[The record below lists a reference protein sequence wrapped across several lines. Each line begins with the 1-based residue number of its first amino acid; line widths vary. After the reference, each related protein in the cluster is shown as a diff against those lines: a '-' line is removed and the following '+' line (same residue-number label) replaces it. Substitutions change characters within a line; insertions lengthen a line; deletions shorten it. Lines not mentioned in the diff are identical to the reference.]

1 MQTKNHKKEGF
12 TLVELIV
19 VIVVIA
25 ILTAILIP
33 TIGYVIEHSKETAD
47 ITTVKLLNL
56 ALVEDNA
63 KNDAPETMTDV
74 IKIMKSKGY
83 LIDKITPRSSGDI
96 LWDSANNRFMLK
108 KDDKILYQDKS
119 TVKAEPYELWKVVET
134 EKDGKVIENLQ
145 SVLKSDSYSHYLKGE
160 NFAQSLTVSTGLDV
174 GENAN
179 IPSVSYNGNTKTQ
192 KVTIRTQGGSLSID
206 AGTDTVNHY
215 GWVKELA
222 VTAVATSDCYHEH
235 GFVGKL
241 VAFSS
246 GRYIAAKGTIFHETK
261 NEIETIIGSNE
272 KELTKAKFGGHYY
285 NANGVCVM
293 EDCTGIDGH
302 RATNDTHVHKY
313 DENGACECGATKA
326 GVKKDGLVNGYYY
339 KDDELFTGE
348 TDGYEFKNGILVLKD
363 ELIIDTNVKGD
374 SIYGIRTTT
383 QNFDLSKISTQ
394 YLTRKFIIEL
404 TDVSCAKY
412 TVTGSENYQI
422 SSAIAVTPF
431 VDLLKKN
438 GWNNTDVAK
447 LINDRV
453 RNEYFV
459 NGYDYLIKKNA
470 PIVYPEDLLNEY
482 KLYVPFIN
490 LTSDFKAYMN
500 LLGYTVENTDYSE
513 TNNAINEYINR
524 ANGVGNVLPLTYVQ
538 YLEMKYVNGYT
549 ISKNGDI
556 YTAGRSASLT
566 FDQNHIPESSGGANS
581 IMVGGCYVALELD
594 ENGVPILNENGTGL
608 GASDFLGAIF
618 LTDSDGAITKL
629 KCTALYND
637 VTINGIKAGFS
648 SINKEFEIKDGKFE
662 IIFSNN
668 KTLTISVEKK
678 GNTSRFI
685 ISYGTDIAEAFWT
698 PLSIG
703 PTLTT
708 GADGKISFSSY
719 NLTGNIVSKL
729 SEAQKSEFI
738 QGFVVGSN
746 NDKSDYI
753 HCELAVIEAYIKA
766 MNDLSGVQ
774 IDNIIYKYNAD
785 GTVDITE
792 AIKSH
797 IRNGEINAV
806 LPASQGS
813 DLLYPN
819 IQIIYEKKSKTN

>member
-174 GENAN
+174 GENVN

-293 EDCTGIDGH
+293 EDCTGSDGH

-313 DENGACECGATKA
+313 DENGACECGASENTGTTEIRIKGVASWNSLDDHKDDDGNLIGKNGNNSISDYGVTCIGGVGYA
-326 GVKKDGLVNGYYY
+326 GSFYHTMTITYTIPANTSANAKILLEQPTEIMSRMVDLAAPSQAFGITYKIINESGNEYTNINVNLESNLVNSILNSESIIKMQDDKWVCLLKNNTWTELADNARPLITTDGPFEEYRKWLKDAGKTTCGSVNTEFIEEYY
-339 KDDELFTGE
+339 KTYSIMEGQRFIDFVKTLPESADDVT
-348 TDGYEFKNGILVLKD
+348 V
-363 ELIIDTNVKGD
+363 
-374 SIYGIRTTT
+374 TT
-383 QNFDLSKISTQ
+383 QAN
-394 YLTRKFIIEL
+394 
-404 TDVSCAKY
+404 
-412 TVTGSENYQI
+412 
-422 SSAIAVTPF
+422 
-431 VDLLKKN
+431 
-438 GWNNTDVAK
+438 
-447 LINDRV
+447 
-453 RNEYFV
+453 
-459 NGYDYLIKKNA
+459 
-470 PIVYPEDLLNEY
+470 VYE
-482 KLYVPFIN
+482 K
-490 LTSDFKAYMN
+490 MC
-500 LLGYTVENTDYSE
+500 G
-513 TNNAINEYINR
+513 
-524 ANGVGNVLPLTYVQ
+524 
-538 YLEMKYVNGYT
+538 
-549 ISKNGDI
+549 
-556 YTAGRSASLT
+556 
-566 FDQNHIPESSGGANS
+566 
-581 IMVGGCYVALELD
+581 
-594 ENGVPILNENGTGL
+594 NGTGNPAKL
-608 GASDFLGAIF
+608 NNDYCRHVESAVIKQMIIF
-618 LTDSDGAITKL
+618 QQKHLIGYAFVENKYDATANKTSAVGWRAVYSKIYSSCSVDSWNYSPLVQWENIEPTGLAITSAVDLFNTGTTFVYK
-629 KCTALYND
+629 K
-637 VTINGIKAGFS
+637 
-648 SINKEFEIKDGKFE
+648 NK
-662 IIFSNN
+662 
-668 KTLTISVEKK
+668 
-678 GNTSRFI
+678 
-685 ISYGTDIAEAFWT
+685 
-698 PLSIG
+698 
-703 PTLTT
+703 
-708 GADGKISFSSY
+708 
-719 NLTGNIVSKL
+719 
-729 SEAQKSEFI
+729 
-738 QGFVVGSN
+738 
-746 NDKSDYI
+746 
-753 HCELAVIEAYIKA
+753 
-766 MNDLSGVQ
+766 
-774 IDNIIYKYNAD
+774 NIITGGVAMLWHGFAANAWMD
-785 GTVDITE
+785 TMICDFPAITITLE
-792 AIKSH
+792 S
-797 IRNGEINAV
+797 
-806 LPASQGS
+806 
-813 DLLYPN
+813 
-819 IQIIYEKKSKTN
+819 